1 VNEQK
6 TKPLSLVSKKN
17 YSLKKFTPYI
27 VIIIIG
33 FITHG
38 NTLNHGYV
46 LDDMAIIA
54 NHKHVQNGLAG
65 IPEILTTNYLH
76 GVQEFNDGLYRPLSP
91 VLFAVQNQISPNNTF
106 NGHLF
111 NVIYMILISIIMYHV
126 LISVFKVNQN
136 IALGLS
142 ALFLVIPVHTEVVAN
157 VKSSDELLA
166 LLFVLLS
173 LWQFSK
179 YISTKK
185 NTSLVSGGVFFFIA
199 LFSKESTFTFVLIIP
214 AVLYWLN
221 KEKVTDLFRIVG
233 VTGTLG
239 LLFLWIRHAVLSS
252 MPNEVDEGTL
262 SALNNSVLATDI
274 YLEKLGTALW
284 MQVLYFVKTIIPYS
298 LQHDYSFSTIE
309 IVSLLSIKGIAGL
322 ILVAL
327 LGYSAWRYRK
337 TDPIIS
343 VGIAWYFGSLVIVSN
358 LVFPI
363 GATFAE
369 RFVFTPSFGL
379 VLVFFGILKKF
390 KLDEEPKKMYTY
402 AFIAIVGLYA
412 IVSIKRNSDWKDNLT
427 LYTADYLK
435 LENSAR
441 GNYNYGTASQKQ
453 AEISKRQG
461 DKKHYQ
467 KEAEIALNRAIEIY
481 PDYWD
486 AYNNLALV
494 YQNNEQND
502 KAVAV
507 LKQLTTNNPNYLK
520 GWFNLG
526 VNYYQLT
533 DYPNA
538 LVAFNNYNNL
548 YSNNPDA
555 WYFKGLC
562 LGYQNNFTDAIL
574 EFNQSIKLNPNH
586 TNSLLMLGKAHG
598 ILGDY
603 QKSKGYF
610 ERLLQIQPNNEDAK
624 NNLKMTIDII
634 KSQSIQE

>member
-1 VNEQK
+1 
-6 TKPLSLVSKKN
+6 
-17 YSLKKFTPYI
+17 
-27 VIIIIG
+27 
-33 FITHG
+33 
-38 NTLNHGYV
+38 
-46 LDDMAIIA
+46 M
-54 NHKHVQNGLAG
+54 
-65 IPEILTTNYLH
+65 H

-91 VLFAVQNQISPNNTF
+91 VLFAVQNQISPNNPF
-106 NGHLF
+106 IGHLF
-111 NVIYMILISIIMYHV
+111 NVIYMILIAIILYHV
-126 LISVFKVNQN
+126 LMTVFKANQN

-173 LWQFSK
+173 LFQFGK
-179 YISTKK
+179 YIISK
-185 NTSLVSGGVFFFIA
+185 NKTALLSGGIFFFIA

-214 AVLYWLN
+214 AILFWLN
-221 KEKVTDLFRIVG
+221 QEKRTESLTIVG
-233 VTGTLG
+233 VTGVLG
-239 LLFLWIRHAVLSS
+239 AVFLSIRHAVLGS

-262 SALNNSVLATDI
+262 SALNNSILATDV

-284 MQVLYFVKTIIPYS
+284 MQILYLVKTIIPYS

-327 LGYSAWRYRK
+327 LAYSAWRYRK
-337 TDPIIS
+337 TDPLIS

-369 RFVFTPSFGL
+369 RFVFTPSLGL
-379 VLVFFGILKKF
+379 VLVLFGILKKF
-390 KLDEEPKKMYTY
+390 KLDEQPKKMYIY
-402 AFIAIVGLYA
+402 AFVAIVGLYA

-441 GNYNYGTASQKQ
+441 GNYNYGTASQQQ
-453 AEISKRQG
+453 AEISTRQR
-461 DKKHYQ
+461 DKNHYQ
-467 KEAEIALNRAIEIY
+467 KEAAIALERALEIY

-486 AYNNLALV
+486 AYNNLSLV
-494 YQNNEQND
+494 YQGNEQYD
-502 KAVAV
+502 KAVVA
-507 LKQLTTNNPNYLK
+507 LTKLTSNNPDYLK

-526 VNYYQLT
+526 VNYYNLT

-538 LVAFNNYNNL
+538 LIAFNNYNNL
-548 YSNNPDA
+548 YANNPDA

-562 LGYQNNFTDAIL
+562 LGYQNNFADAIL
-574 EFNQSIKLNPNH
+574 DFNQSLQLNPNH

-624 NNLKMTIDII
+624 NNLKMTVDII
-634 KSQSIQE
+634 KSQSVQE